1 MRTIA
6 GVLGWSLLVELSGDA
21 FAQPPPPIDTRIAPA
36 TVSAV
41 MTKCPASGK
50 KSKCVDVE
58 NCIVYIETDKKAEY
72 SYDLSALSSAYASHA
87 SLFVHSSV
95 GVTDTTLAGLAIR
108 QKAQEEDTSTTLM
121 FAGVPLSSEFVCPIC
136 VRPAL
141 LAAKSRSNQPLLAR
155 VP

>member
-1 MRTIA
+1 MRTVV

-21 FAQPPPPIDTRIAPA
+21 FAQPPPPIPEGIAPA

-58 NCIVYIETDKKAEY
+58 NCVVYMEKY
-72 SYDLSALSSAYASHA
+72 RYDLSSLSSSYASHA
-87 SLFVHSSV
+87 SLLVHSSV
-95 GVTDTTLAGLAIR
+95 GVTYTTLAGLAIR
-108 QKAQEEDTSTTLM
+108 QKAQEDNSTTTLM
-121 FAGVPLSSEFVCPIC
+121 FAGVPLSSAFVCLIC